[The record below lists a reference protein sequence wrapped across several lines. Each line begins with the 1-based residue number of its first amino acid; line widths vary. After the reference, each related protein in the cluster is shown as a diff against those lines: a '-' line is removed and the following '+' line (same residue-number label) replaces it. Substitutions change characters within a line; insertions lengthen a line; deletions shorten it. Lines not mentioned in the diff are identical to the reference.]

1 MRLAWAFF
9 SRDALIATSYRTTFI
24 AELAGNVLILCV
36 FYFIGQ
42 TVGVDEIPALE
53 KYGGNFLAF
62 LLIGIALTD
71 CVGVSMT
78 TFARQ
83 IREGQMTGTLEI
95 TLMSPVSLPVLL
107 IYSSLWS
114 YFFSTVR
121 LILYLL
127 LGGIIYS
134 VGLEQANLVSGLAI
148 FLLTILSFM
157 GVGILW
163 AAIVLLIKR
172 GEAVMTMAGTVVIL
186 VSGVLYPSS
195 VLPGWLQRLSDLSPL
210 TYALDGMRLALL
222 QGYDLSRMGSIV
234 WILCAFSVFLMAAG
248 MAAFSAAVRA
258 ARRTGSL
265 AQY

>member
-9 SRDALIATSYRTTFI
+9 SRDALIALSYRTTFI
-24 AELAGNVLILCV
+24 AELMGNVLILCV
-36 FYFIGQ
+36 FYFIGK
-42 TVGVDEIPALE
+42 TVGVEEIPALE

-71 CVGVSMT
+71 CVGVSLT

-95 TLMSPVSLPVLL
+95 TLMSPVSLPVILL
-107 IYSSLWS
+107 YSSLWS

-121 LILYLL
+121 LLLYLV
-127 LGGIIYS
+127 LGGLIYS
-134 VGLEQANLVSGLAI
+134 VGMEQANVGAGLAV

-157 GVGILW
+157 GIGILW
-163 AAIVLLIKR
+163 AGIVLLIKR

-186 VSGVLYPSS
+186 VSGVLYPAS
-195 VLPGWLQRLSDLSPL
+195 VLPEWLQTLSDLSPL

-222 QGYDLSRMGSIV
+222 QGYGLDQMGSIV
-234 WILCAFSVFLMAAG
+234 TSLLTFAAVLMVVG
-248 MAAFSAAVRA
+248 LAAFTWAVRVS
-258 ARRTGSL
+258 RRTGSL